1 MTSRKE
7 RAATANEG
15 LPGTSAMDNRKIVEL
30 TVGELEEI
38 ISRTVKK
45 SVAEVMIEFA
55 MEADVEAQVAYEAEI
70 NDLLRQEM
78 QTVGAVADAEFAA
91 ANKVDD

>member
-1 MTSRKE
+1 
-7 RAATANEG
+7 
-15 LPGTSAMDNRKIVEL
+15 MDNRKIVEL
-30 TVGELEEI
+30 TVDELEEI

-78 QTVGAVADAEFAA
+78 QTVGAGLDPELATAT
-91 ANKVDD
+91 KVDD

>member
-1 MTSRKE
+1 
-7 RAATANEG
+7 
-15 LPGTSAMDNRKIVEL
+15 MDNRKIVEL

-78 QTVGAVADAEFAA
+78 QTVGAVADSDLAA
-91 ANKVDD
+91 ASKVDD

>member
-1 MTSRKE
+1 
-7 RAATANEG
+7 
-15 LPGTSAMDNRKIVEL
+15 MDNRKIVEL

-78 QTVGAVADAEFAA
+78 QTVGAVADLDLATVS
-91 ANKVDD
+91 KVDD

>member
-1 MTSRKE
+1 
-7 RAATANEG
+7 
-15 LPGTSAMDNRKIVEL
+15 MDNRKIVEL

-78 QTVGAVADAEFAA
+78 QTVGGGLEPALATAT
-91 ANKVDD
+91 KVDD

>member
-1 MTSRKE
+1 
-7 RAATANEG
+7 
-15 LPGTSAMDNRKIVEL
+15 MDNRTIVDL
-30 TVGELEEI
+30 TVSELEEI

-70 NDLLRQEM
+70 NDMLRQEM
-78 QTVGAVADAEFAA
+78 QTVGTVADGELVAA
-91 ANKVDD
+91 TKVDD

>member
-1 MTSRKE
+1 
-7 RAATANEG
+7 
-15 LPGTSAMDNRKIVEL
+15 MDNRKIVEL
-30 TVGELEEI
+30 TVDELEEI

-55 MEADVEAQVAYEAEI
+55 LEADVEAQVAYEAEI

-78 QTVGAVADAEFAA
+78 RTVGVVADAELAA
-91 ANKVDD
+91 ATEVDD

>member
-7 RAATANEG
+7 RAATADDW
-15 LPGTSAMDNRKIVEL
+15 LPDTSAMDNRKIVEL

-78 QTVGAVADAEFAA
+78 QTVGAVADSEFAA

>member
-1 MTSRKE
+1 
-7 RAATANEG
+7 
-15 LPGTSAMDNRKIVEL
+15 MDNRKIVEL

-78 QTVGAVADAEFAA
+78 QTVGAVADLDLATAS
-91 ANKVDD
+91 KVDD

>member
-1 MTSRKE
+1 
-7 RAATANEG
+7 
-15 LPGTSAMDNRKIVEL
+15 MDNRKIVEL

-55 MEADVEAQVAYEAEI
+55 LEADVEAQVAYEAEI

-91 ANKVDD
+91 TTKVDD

>member
-1 MTSRKE
+1 
-7 RAATANEG
+7 
-15 LPGTSAMDNRKIVEL
+15 MDNRKIVEL

-55 MEADVEAQVAYEAEI
+55 LEADVEAQVAYEAEI

-91 ANKVDD
+91 ATKVDD